1 MEGVRVGT
9 GRSDF
14 LAALE
19 DRVKAEEMQWAP
31 LLQLHFPD
39 QLDDYLNKV
48 VVETGQRF
56 FKKEPMD
63 APHYADLAATR
74 RELLTQRLEAGKDIG
89 EDRLQGQEGLERF
102 GGALAEGLSS

>member
-1 MEGVRVGT
+1 MLLRTFHALLPLETILTDAFMEGVRVGT
-9 GRSDF
+9 GKGDF

-48 VVETGQRF
+48 LLETVQRF

-63 APHYADLAATR
+63 AL
-74 RELLTQRLEAGKDIG
+74 
-89 EDRLQGQEGLERF
+89 
-102 GGALAEGLSS
+102 